1 MPRNLKNHLYNS
13 ATIKR
18 MLLLI
23 FAILFCFVL
32 IFAGVLLVYS
42 PGNIEPY
49 TDSGGKQLPGS
60 VSEKIFVNIGG
71 VEQGMFIRGKNVN
84 NPVLL
89 YVHGGP
95 AFPNYFLIDKYE
107 PGLEDH
113 FTVCYWEQRGG
124 GLSYNSEVTLESM
137 NFDRFTDDAI
147 EVTNYLRERFG
158 KEKIYLMAHS
168 GGTPFAIMAAAK
180 APELFYA
187 YIGMS
192 QITNQAE
199 SEKLAY
205 KYMLE
210 QYTTAGNENVVKEF
224 EEFPLLDSAEYI
236 IPFYK
241 SSLRDNSM
249 HELGIGT
256 MRNMR
261 SVFSGVFLPVW
272 MCRAYTV
279 MEKVNIWI
287 SKFFFIKKTKLIE
300 ELFQTD
306 IPAKVPK
313 LEIPVY
319 FFSGKYDLTVNHD
332 LSKSY
337 LNKLQAPVKGFY
349 TFDNS
354 AHSPLFEEPGKTK
367 EILVKDVLQNQ
378 TSLADRN

>member
-1 MPRNLKNHLYNS
+1 
-13 ATIKR
+13 